1 MERAARI
8 AMVPARIGSTRLP
21 MKNLALVAGR
31 PLISYAIRAALES
44 GVFDRV
50 VVNADHPVFAEVA
63 ERYGAGFYLR
73 PPELG
78 SSSTKSDDVV
88 ADFMEKHPAGITAW
102 VNPTSPLQTADE
114 VRRVVEHFEAEGLD
128 TLITTNSYQVHAA
141 FQGRPLNYR
150 EDGLF
155 AQTQD
160 LEPVEL
166 FVYSVMMWRNDTFT
180 AAYRERGYALF
191 SGRCGLF
198 PVSRTAGIIIKRE
211 EDLMLAD
218 YILRAREAGG
228 FRLEYDPLAEKAR
241 EESNATA

>member
-1 MERAARI
+1 MERAERI
-8 AMVPARIGSTRLP
+8 AMIPARIGSTRLP
-21 MKNLALVAGR
+21 MKDLALVAGR
-31 PLISYAIRAALES
+31 PMISYAIRAALES

-63 ERYGAGFYLR
+63 ARYGAEFYLR
-73 PPELG
+73 PQELG

-102 VNPTSPLQTADE
+102 VNPTSPLQTSDE
-114 VRRVVEHFEAEGLD
+114 VRTVVEHFEAEGLD
-128 TLITTNSYQVHAA
+128 TLITTNTFQVHAS

-150 EDGLF
+150 EDELF

-160 LEPVEL
+160 LEPVDL
-166 FVYSVMMWRNDTFT
+166 FVYSVMMWRNATFM
-180 AAYRERGYALF
+180 AAYRERVHALF

-198 PVSRTAGIIIKRE
+198 PVSRLAGIIIKRE

-218 YILRAREAGG
+218 YILRARESGG
-228 FRLEYDPLAEKAR
+228 FRLEYDPLAEVAR
-241 EESNATA
+241 EEMDVTA